1 MSSLPKELQSAY
13 QRWELASLG
22 DDSARTRTPGAGSV
36 QSEVQLA
43 AARERAR
50 QEGYAEGLEQ
60 GRRAGLEQARAV
72 VAGEALQ
79 FQQMASAFS
88 GELAS
93 AHEDIAR
100 DLLNLALDLSK
111 AMLKTALAVR
121 PELMLPVVSDAVH
134 YLPGL
139 QLPATLH
146 LQPEDAALV
155 RARMGDELTNAGW
168 RIVDD
173 PQLGRGGCRLQTANS
188 QIDATVE
195 TRWQRIAAALGKEAD
210 WLA

>member
-13 QRWELASLG
+13 QRWELASLS
-22 DDSARTRTPGAGSV
+22 DDPAGGRARAAGSV
-36 QSEVQLA
+36 QSEAQLA

-50 QEGYAEGLEQ
+50 QEGYAEGLLQ
-60 GRRAGLEQARAV
+60 GRLAGIEQARAS
-72 VAGEALQ
+72 AANEELQ
-79 FQQMASAFS
+79 FRQMASAFS
-88 GELAS
+88 GEIAS
-93 AHEDIAR
+93 AHEGVAK
-100 DLLNLALDLSK
+100 DLLNLALDLAK

-155 RARMGDELTNAGW
+155 RARMGDELANAGW
-168 RIVDD
+168 KILDD
-173 PQLGRGGCRLQTANS
+173 PQIVRGGCRLQTASS
-188 QIDATVE
+188 QIDATIA